1 MIKLMSILSLAIFA
15 PICSVAQ
22 THKRSD
28 FQLQDV
34 TARSKLVPG
43 EMASVPAGTLLTRN
57 IMATNNIGNQEVVS
71 IIIKS
76 RIQGSPADQWK
87 PVLIKKLILEPYSHI
102 SVLIH
107 IKTPAVA
114 VNTAYHLLLSM
125 YKTKEL
131 VAKDTDN
138 LLLVP
143 QGTEGSQAILDGT
156 DEKIQGDW
164 KGKYGKEA
172 FSIPILNGNAYYA
185 ISSLS
190 IKRGTG
196 NFTIADTPLIQYA
209 KDEIAFRIWDPKPV
223 TDKRVLLGGN
233 GLTTRDPVAF
243 SAKPLVVPS
252 STGGQDSLVAIPLTF
267 HITSTDG
274 LPHLLSF
281 YLLDYKSEGFKEQV
295 TIYDNEG
302 HKLTEYKSGPLDQ
315 GEYVSFR
322 FTGNVVAVIKRIHAP
337 MNSTDVPLCSGI
349 FIDPS
354 NGDGM
359 LWQKAGEAEA
369 AK

>member
-1 MIKLMSILSLAIFA
+1 MIKLMTVLSLAIFS
-15 PICSVAQ
+15 PICPVSQ
-22 THKRSD
+22 IHKKSN

-34 TARSKLVPG
+34 SARNKLIPG
-43 EMASVPAGTLLTRN
+43 EMASVPAGSLLTRS
-57 IMATNNIGNQEVVS
+57 IMVTNNIGNQEPV
-71 IIIKS
+71 IIKIKS
-76 RIQGSPADQWK
+76 RIQGSPSDQWK
-87 PVLIKKLILEPYSHI
+87 TVLLKKLILQPYSHI

-107 IKTPAVA
+107 LKAPPVA

-143 QGTEGSQAILDGT
+143 QGSEGTQAILDGT
-156 DEKIQGDW
+156 DEKTQGDW

-185 ISSLS
+185 ISSLG
-190 IKRGTG
+190 IERGTG
-196 NFTIADTPLIQYA
+196 DFTIADTPLIHYA
-209 KDEIAFRIWDPKPV
+209 KDEIAYRIWDPKAV
-223 TDKRVLLGGN
+223 TDRRVPLGGK
-233 GLTTRDPVAF
+233 GLTTREPVAF

-252 STGGQDSLVAIPLTF
+252 SVAGQDSLIPIPLTF

-295 TIYDNEG
+295 TIYDNQG
-302 HKLTEYKSGPLDQ
+302 HKLTEAKSGPLDQ

-322 FTGNVVAVIKRIHAP
+322 FTGNVVAIIKRIDAP
-337 MNSTDVPLCSGI
+337 LNSSDVPLCSGI
-349 FIDPS
+349 FIDPAE
-354 NGDGM
+354 GDGL
-359 LWQKAGEAEA
+359 LWQKASVEGD